1 MLIVILKQ
9 LIQLMLESCFDFKSK
24 DGTETIKATLLYLI
38 EKVVQRRRRN
48 THERTNT
55 NKYLNRLS
63 MMADSLK

>member
-1 MLIVILKQ
+1 MLIVMLKQ

-38 EKVVQRRRRN
+38 EKMVQRRRKSR
-48 THERTNT
+48 HKRTNT

-63 MMADSLK
+63 MTADSMK